1 MVLVKITRLGIIK
14 FTYLFGM
21 ILDLVAAVEM
31 FASALWGNNSPF
43 IGFGLTIE
51 GNSEYRYAMFIG
63 AVFMLGWTI
72 ILGWGYGNPI
82 ERRGILLITAV
93 PVVLG
98 LMVSEF
104 LQIMWGMS
112 SFLNFLPVLILQTG
126 IMVLM
131 IISWYFAG
139 DLAKKPVQY
148 KKDSKI

>member
-21 ILDLVAAVEM
+21 VLDLVAAVEM
-31 FASALWGNNSPF
+31 FASALWGDSSPF

-98 LMVSEF
+98 LMTSE
-104 LQIMWGMS
+104 WS
-112 SFLNFLPVLILQTG
+112 TVVPS
-126 IMVLM
+126 
-131 IISWYFAG
+131 IST
-139 DLAKKPVQY
+139 
-148 KKDSKI
+148 